1 MPDPHVGAKRTV
13 KLGTGNYGSE
23 GLEVWGEE
31 DVSSLSTREQT
42 QDAIIRRLDMKIEAF
57 KAKHTGKSELPK
69 PVPTPVPTVPAFTLP
84 ALPKPAP
91 TPVTPQ
97 VHTPVSTEIPKTQNV
112 QNIPKIH
119 DTPKTPTTQPTIPPS
134 KPSTEIP
141 TQPGSLAAYT
151 LEKLS
156 ADLDALQWTQ
166 QQSKKGFWLFWDKVP
181 KQTKEKLAGLIAT
194 AASKYVKL
202 DGYNYARSPGE
213 GTFLNRYAIRPAA
226 METKAP

>member
-1 MPDPHVGAKRTV
+1 LPDPHVGAKRTV

-57 KAKHTGKSELPK
+57 KAKHTGKSE
-69 PVPTPVPTVPAFTLP
+69 
-84 ALPKPAP
+84 LPKPAP